1 MLSLLSNISAYR
13 KFIVA
18 LLGFGLVAANTFFGW
33 GDGSTIFGKDAESAV
48 NAALSFLTAIG
59 VYLAP
64 NKPTA

>member
-1 MLSLLSNISAYR
+1 MLSLIAKIPVYR

-33 GDGSTIFGKDAESAV
+33 GDGSTIFGHDAESAV
-48 NAALSFLTAIG
+48 NAVISFVTAIG
-59 VYLAP
+59 VYVAP